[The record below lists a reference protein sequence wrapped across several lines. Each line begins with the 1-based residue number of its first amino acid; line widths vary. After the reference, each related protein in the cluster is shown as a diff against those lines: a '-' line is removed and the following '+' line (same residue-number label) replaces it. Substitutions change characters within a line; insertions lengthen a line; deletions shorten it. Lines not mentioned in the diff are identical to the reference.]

1 MNYTTFRYLTDAL
14 NAAFLEQEEASS
26 SVENMTRCKER
37 SFVFHETKDSIIA
50 DLRCALQCH
59 NCVRMPG
66 ADNEA
71 LSIGEEVI
79 QLQQQVADAARRVAR
94 CRKELPEQLR
104 QHLEEDMRR
113 QRPVGATAAS
123 EPSGSAPCV
132 GEPEPS
138 PTSLQEA
145 LVCASNRAS
154 GLRQRLCSCLERM
167 ERVTAASAAGATTT
181 EMPWQGATW
190 SSRLLAE
197 GSSTGGISAP
207 TALQQIGSGG
217 SSK

>member
-1 MNYTTFRYLTDAL
+1 MGSRNGFLRRGPGEAAL
-14 NAAFLEQEEASS
+14 
-26 SVENMTRCKER
+26 MTGVPRDPL
-37 SFVFHETKDSIIA
+37 S
-50 DLRCALQCH
+50 
-59 NCVRMPG
+59 NRMPG